1 MLFLM
6 SQILIDSSLDAKY
19 LRKRIPETK
28 NSLSDEN
35 TQSQTHPLCPV
46 NSFSILKVSVFQ
58 IRMLR
63 SADVVAKNLD
73 NNRQNTFHLDCTNT

>member
-1 MLFLM
+1 M

-73 NNRQNTFHLDCTNT
+73 NNGQNTFHLDCTNT